1 MTIRDA
7 VGKDSEALAEIYG
20 YYVKNTAVTFD
31 YDAPTAAEFE
41 RNIAATQAK
50 YPFLVAEEGD
60 RILGF
65 ACAGVFK
72 NKAAYARAAET
83 TIYLHPGARG
93 KGIGAQLL
101 AALEDALRRRNF
113 LNAYACIAFTE
124 KEDDTLT
131 NASMRF
137 HERMGY
143 RLCGTFRQCGYKF
156 GRWYDMIWMEKM
168 LGAHEEKTAPLPA
181 QEKTPSE

>member
-7 VGKDSEALAEIYG
+7 VGKDAKALAEIYG
-20 YYVKNTAVTFD
+20 YYVNNTAVTFD
-31 YDAPTAAEFE
+31 YDAPTAADFE
-41 RNIAATQAK
+41 RIIAAAQEK
-50 YPFLVAEEGD
+50 YPFLVAEEGN
-60 RILGF
+60 RILGY
-65 ACAGVFK
+65 ACAGLFK

-83 TIYLHPGARG
+83 TIYLQPDARG

-101 AALEDALRRRNF
+101 SALEDALRERRI
-113 LNAYACIAFTE
+113 LNAYACIAYTE
-124 KEDDTLT
+124 KEDHTLT

-168 LGAHEEKTAPLPA
+168 LGPHEEKTAPLPA
-181 QEKTPSE
+181 HEKTPSG